1 MHLKRYYDAL
11 ESKVN
16 KYIVNRKDF
25 KTDRR
30 IVVFESDDWGS
41 VRMPSKYAYDFL
53 LKRGIPVNRCTY
65 NSYDCLASKED
76 MSFLFELLYHFKDKN
91 GNPPIITANSIVAN
105 PDFAKI
111 KASNYKEYFY
121 EPLPKTLRERTNNSI
136 ELWHEGIA
144 RKVFYPQYHGREH
157 LNVRR
162 WLRYLQEGSAEFR
175 IAFELGMFGI
185 STTISKENR
194 PTVMAALAIDDIDDI
209 IHHKSILEDGY
220 QLFKQIFKYNSES
233 FIAPNYIW
241 HKKDEDCLS
250 KLGIKFLGGALVQNE
265 PVEGKTIHRIYHFTG
280 ERNQFGQLY
289 LVRNCFFEPS
299 TKPSLDWV
307 NLCLTDIRR
316 AFNHNRPAII
326 CSHRVNFIGS
336 IDVRNRDRNL
346 RSTKELL
353 ENITVLW
360 PDVEFMTSNQLGKLI
375 MEKSDENLRSR

>member
-53 LKRGIPVNRCTY
+53 LKKGISVNRSTY
-65 NSYDCLASKED
+65 NKYDSLASKED
-76 MSFLFELLYHFKDKN
+76 MSLLFELLSHFKDKN
-91 GNPPIITANSIVAN
+91 DNPPVFTANSLVAN
-105 PDFAKI
+105 PDFSKI
-111 KASNYKEYFY
+111 KASNYEEYFY
-121 EPLPKTLRERTNNSI
+121 EPLPKTLKERTNNSI
-136 ELWHEGIA
+136 DLWLEGIEQN
-144 RKVFYPQYHGREH
+144 VFYPQYHGREH

-162 WLRYLQEGSAEFR
+162 WLKYLQEGSNEFR
-175 IAFELGMFGI
+175 IAFEVEMFGI
-185 STTISKENR
+185 SATAGNHDR
-194 PTVMAALAIDDIDDI
+194 QTVLEALAIDDIDDVI
-209 IHHKSILEDGY
+209 CHKSILEDGY
-220 QLFKQIFKYNSES
+220 NLFVEIFKYKPES

-241 HKKDEDCLS
+241 HKEHEYCLS
-250 KLGIKFLGGALVQNE
+250 KLGIGVLQGSLIQNE
-265 PVEGKTIHRIYHFTG
+265 PVEGKTAHRIYHFTG

-353 ENITVLW
+353 ENITTLW

-375 MEKSDENLRSR
+375 MEESDENSRSM